1 MSHEYG
7 MSFIIPCYNEEKNI
21 ERCIRS
27 ILKEV
32 ETVRNLQPFPFEII
46 VVDNNCT
53 DRTAEIARNL
63 GVKVVEESK
72 KGIVH
77 ARQKGTEVAQYE
89 FVANIDADNTLRKR
103 WIHVALHNIQQPG
116 VVACSG
122 PVVYE
127 GVSKLFQFGADTFY
141 LFARLFHHI
150 AGPTLQGGNYVIR
163 KSAWEKMGGYDVNY
177 EFYGEDTN
185 TAVMIKKFGK
195 VKLVPQLWI
204 YSSPRRIKE
213 QGLFKTMYYYITS
226 YFAVALF
233 GKKVF
238 TEYKDFR

>member
-1 MSHEYG
+1 MESEYG
-7 MSFIIPCYNEEKNI
+7 ISFIIPCYNEEKNI

-27 ILKEV
+27 IQTEAN
-32 ETVRNLQPFPFEII
+32 RCYGIPWEII

-53 DRTAEIARNL
+53 DKTVEIAKKL
-63 GVKVVEESK
+63 GVKIVEQPT

-77 ARQKGTEVAQYE
+77 ARQKGTEQAKYE
-89 FVANIDADNTLRKR
+89 FIANIDADNTMRKG
-103 WIHVALHNIQQPG
+103 WLPVAVFNIQKPG
-116 VVACSG
+116 VVAISG
-122 PVVYE
+122 PLVYE
-127 GVSKLFQFGADTFY
+127 GVSKLFQFGSDTFY
-141 LFARLFHHI
+141 LFARLFHYI

-163 KSAWEKMGGYDVNY
+163 KSAWEKMGGYDVDY

-185 TAVMIKKFGK
+185 TAIMMKKFGK
-195 VKLVPQLWI
+195 VKLVSQLWI

-238 TEYKDFR
+238 TEYKDYR